1 MSNAHIYH
9 ISYKMRQILWNA
21 LLHTNLRPSIL
32 INIAH
37 FKEYTRALHNYNYK
51 IAKTQGVF
59 SFRKRQNT
67 NNNKKYKD
75 AQI

>member
-1 MSNAHIYH
+1 MFERHYRFDEIVKA
-9 ISYKMRQILWNA
+9 
-21 LLHTNLRPSIL
+21 
-32 INIAH
+32 
-37 FKEYTRALHNYNYK
+37 
-51 IAKTQGVF
+51 QGLF